1 VIRLGERLAMDIHKP
16 KPWHGVREFLKEY
29 VIIVVGVLTALGA
42 EQTVEWLHTQKE
54 LSETREALHDEVS
67 ANAASIRFA
76 LQEDRCYL
84 AAMDLYA
91 AWARGGPKPPPIMEA
106 VHFPGFR
113 ASVWD
118 EVKSGA
124 VLHMP
129 MEERLAYAR
138 FYGDGVNLLTL
149 VEQDRALAGE
159 ITHATA
165 AGDLDREDAKALLRA
180 VSVKNFLRIKIQTGT
195 GMLQEAVTLGAKPKP
210 RGAEARGYL
219 STLCGMVGVPVTD

>member
-1 VIRLGERLAMDIHKP
+1 MDIHKP

-42 EQTVEWLHTQKE
+42 EQVV
-54 LSETREALHDEVS
+54 EALHTRAELAEARAALHEEVS
-67 ANAASIRFA
+67 ANAGYIRYA
-76 LQEDRCYL
+76 LQEDRCFL
-84 AAMDLYA
+84 GAMDPYA

-124 VLHMP
+124 VAHMP
-129 MEERLAYAR
+129 LKERLGYAE
-138 FYGDGVNLLTL
+138 FYGDGANLLTL
-149 VEQDRALAGE
+149 VAQDRALAGE

-165 AGDLDREDAKALLRA
+165 SGGLDREDAKALLKA
-180 VSVKNFLRIKIQTGT
+180 VAVKNFLRIKIGAGR
-195 GMLQEAVTLGAKPKP
+195 GMLQEAAKLGAQPKP
-210 RGAEARGYL
+210 RGAQSQGALE
-219 STLCGMVGVPVTD
+219 TLCRMVGMPVTD